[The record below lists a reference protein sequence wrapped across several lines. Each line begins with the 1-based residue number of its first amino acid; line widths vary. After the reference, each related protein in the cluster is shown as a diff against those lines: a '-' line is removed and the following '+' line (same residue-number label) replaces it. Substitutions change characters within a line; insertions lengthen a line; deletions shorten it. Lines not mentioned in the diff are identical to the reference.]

1 MPTGW
6 KQCKAPK
13 GKRPKENIT
22 KTANKIVNILGQ
34 NYTVRFENTR
44 TENVLKNADGECRWY
59 KKEIIIDDELEPK
72 EHKDFVIRHE
82 ILHAFLAESGSRR
95 YREDEDIINWFAW
108 NFNKIQKV
116 FNEVIEEVK

>member
-13 GKRPKENIT
+13 GERPKENIT
-22 KTANKIVNILGQ
+22 KTTNKIVNILGQ

-59 KKEIIIDDELEPK
+59 KKEIIIDDGGKGKIIPIKREFDGNVYDVIVPIEL
-72 EHKDFVIRHE
+72 
-82 ILHAFLAESGSRR
+82 
-95 YREDEDIINWFAW
+95 
-108 NFNKIQKV
+108 
-116 FNEVIEEVK
+116 IEEQTNDNE